1 MLKKSKQY
9 LKNQYQLN
17 CNDTTPISSHNI
29 AFSHSDSSDESFQ
42 MPSQVD
48 QGEVCKDCNILLIAI
63 EGVWNTVDDHS
74 RDQDLKYDIKIATEA
89 IFQYINHLM
98 CDIQQKK
105 AKEFAFSMVALWLKD
120 FSQKLL
126 GKHTIPCKVSI
137 MDEAKESFIHRMK
150 G

>member
-1 MLKKSKQY
+1 M
-9 LKNQYQLN
+9 
-17 CNDTTPISSHNI
+17 
-29 AFSHSDSSDESFQ
+29 
-42 MPSQVD
+42 
-48 QGEVCKDCNILLIAI
+48 LIAI
-63 EGVWNTVDDHS
+63 DRVWNTVDDHS
-74 RDQDLKYDIKIATEA
+74 GDQDLKYDIKIATEA

-98 CDIQQKK
+98 CDI
-105 AKEFAFSMVALWLKD
+105 SMVALWLKD

>member
-1 MLKKSKQY
+1 M
-9 LKNQYQLN
+9 
-17 CNDTTPISSHNI
+17 
-29 AFSHSDSSDESFQ
+29 
-42 MPSQVD
+42 
-48 QGEVCKDCNILLIAI
+48 LIAI

-74 RDQDLKYDIKIATEA
+74 GDQDLKYDIKIATEA

-105 AKEFAFSMVALWLKD
+105 AKEFALSMVALWLKD

-126 GKHTIPCKVSI
+126 GKHTIPYKVSI
-137 MDEAKESFIHRMK
+137 MDEVKESFIHRMK